1 MKILFIILDANAA
14 SSRVRVLNL
23 LPYFREKGIEFEVR
37 PYPKGFVEKI
47 KTFRALRRFDIVFL
61 QKKMP
66 SPFESLLLKKASRYL
81 VFDFDDAIYLRHD
94 ANKEIES
101 KSRELKFKAI
111 AKQADLIIAGNR
123 ILASEAERFNKN
135 VEIIPS
141 AVETRGIPIKDWSHE
156 AREGV
161 IIGWIG
167 GAVNL
172 GHLRL
177 VEPVLKR
184 LAKEHPIELRIICS
198 EGIEMEG
205 VKVRFILWSLE
216 TQEAEIARFDI
227 GIMPL
232 PKTRH
237 SEGKCGYKA
246 LQYMA
251 AGVPPVVSDVGIN
264 SEIVEHG
271 KEGFV
276 ARDMEEFYRYLKIL
290 IENKELRKEMGLR
303 ARQKV
308 ERYYSLSVVADRL
321 SEVLLSI
328 KL

>member
-1 MKILFIILDANAA
+1 MKILFIILSNNAP

-23 LPYFREKGIEFEVR
+23 LPYLREKGIEFEVR
-37 PYPKGFVEKI
+37 PYPKGFVEKF
-47 KTFRALRRFDIVFL
+47 KTFRSLRRFDIVFL

-81 VFDFDDAIYLRHD
+81 VFDFDDAIYLKHD

-123 ILASEAERFNKN
+123 ILASEAGRFNRN
-135 VEIIPS
+135 VIIIPS
-141 AVETRGIPIKDWSHE
+141 AVPTLGIPLKDWSDE
-156 AREGV
+156 AGEV
-161 IIGWIG
+161 VIGWIG

-184 LAKEHPIELRIICS
+184 LAKEYPIELRIICS

-205 VKVRFILWSLE
+205 VKVRFIPWSIE

-251 AGVPPVVSDVGIN
+251 CGVPPVVSDVGIN

-276 ARDMEEFYRYLKIL
+276 AGELEEFYRYLKIL
-290 IENKELRKEMGLR
+290 IENKEMRMEMGLR

-308 ERYYSLSVVADRL
+308 EKYYSLSVVADRL
-321 SEVLLSI
+321 SDVLLSI
-328 KL
+328 KP

>member
-1 MKILFIILDANAA
+1 MKILFLIQDYEMP

-23 LPYFREKGIEFEVR
+23 LPYLKEKGIEFEVR
-37 PYPKGFVEKI
+37 PYPKGFVEKL
-47 KTFRALRRFDIVFL
+47 KTFWALRRFDAVFL
-61 QKKMP
+61 QKKLP
-66 SPFESLLLKKASRYL
+66 SPFESFLLKRASRYL
-81 VFDFDDAIYLRHD
+81 IFDFDDAIYLRHD

-111 AKQADLIIAGNR
+111 VKQADLIIAGNR
-123 ILASEAERFNKN
+123 ILASEAGRFNKN
-135 VEIIPS
+135 VVIIPS
-141 AVETRGIPIKDWSHE
+141 AVETRDIPLKDWSDKAE
-156 AREGV
+156 DVV

-172 GHLRL
+172 GHLKL
-177 VEPVLKR
+177 VGPVLKR
-184 LAKEHPIELRIICS
+184 LAEGYPIELRIICS

-205 VKVRFILWSLE
+205 VKVRFIPWSIE

-232 PKTRH
+232 PRTKH

-251 AGVPPVVSDVGIN
+251 CGVPPVVSDVGIN

-276 ARDMEEFYRYLKIL
+276 ARDLDEFYRYLKVL
-290 IENKELRKEMGLR
+290 IENKELRREMGLR